1 MEAGAANAA
10 DFLRICAVDVRADAE
25 ERLR

>member
-10 DFLRICAVDVRADAE
+10 DFLRICAIDVPADVE